1 MNSKNNPSGGRSN
14 KNRNDKRETGK
25 KPTKKFTTKASD
37 KPSDGPSKGKS
48 RTAPFIKDG
57 KPVTKWT
64 KKKVGDP
71 LPKMD
76 DNEMR
81 LNKYLSN
88 AGICSR
94 READVLIQT
103 GVVTVN
109 GKIVTEMGHKVSPT
123 DHIQYDGETI
133 NSEKKQYVLL
143 NKPKDFITTS
153 NDPWGRKTVMSLIMK
168 ACKERVY
175 PVGRLDR
182 ESTGLMLFTNDG
194 DLTKKLL
201 HPTQVAPS
209 LYHLETDKPIKQEDL
224 TKLLKGL
231 EIDETYVKVE
241 KAEYVPGKANR
252 EAGIEIKSDK
262 SHAVRRAFE
271 RLGYKVI
278 KLDRVMFAGLTKKD
292 LPRGHYRLLTAKEIS
307 FLRMN

>member
-1 MNSKNNPSGGRSN
+1 MNAKNNPSRGRST
-14 KNRNDKRETGK
+14 KPRNTSDNSGK
-25 KPTKKFTTKASD
+25 KNTKTIQTKSTSFKKD
-37 KPSDGPSKGKS
+37 
-48 RTAPFIKDG
+48 AP
-57 KPVTKWT
+57 VSSKWT

-71 LPKMD
+71 LPKMND
-76 DNEMR
+76 SEMR

-109 GKIVTEMGHKVSPT
+109 GKIVTEMGYKVKPT
-123 DHIQYDGETI
+123 DQIQYDGETI

-143 NKPKDFITTS
+143 NKPKDFITSS

-182 ESTGLMLFTNDG
+182 DTTGLMLFTNDG

-201 HPTQVAPS
+201 HPTRIASS
-209 LYHLETDKPIKQEDL
+209 LYHVETDKPIQPDHL
-224 TKLLKGL
+224 AKLLKGF
-231 EIDETYVKVE
+231 EIDESYIKVQ
-241 KAEYVPGKANR
+241 KAELVAGKGNR
-252 EAGIEIKSDK
+252 EAGIELNSEK
-262 SHAVRRAFE
+262 SHALRRAFE
-271 RLGYKVI
+271 RLGYKVT
-278 KLDRVMFAGLTKKD
+278 KLDRVMYAGLTKKD
-292 LPRGHYRLLTAKEIS
+292 LPRGHYRLLTEKEIS
-307 FLRMN
+307 FLRMS